1 MKTMATIQE
10 VIDSYK
16 AEGAEFIDKDYRD
29 IVDIIRKARYDM
41 EIPNNDY
48 SHALWL
54 SNLMFQSTSKN
65 IRMLNGI
72 SSGCDCFEVL
82 KDSLAI
88 ALQRIKRCDGYLKA
102 IFVGEGDVPSSIV
115 QLREEF
121 GDTVQFVT
129 ATAGKPIKHFIACD
143 DNKVRLEELH
153 DPITPDMDSDQIK
166 ASVYLNSPARTRET
180 IKEFNTIWD
189 YLNTSD

>member
-1 MKTMATIQE
+1 MATIQE
-10 VIDSYK
+10 VIDDYK
-16 AEGAEFIDKDYRD
+16 AEGAESIDKDYRD
-29 IVDIIRKARYDM
+29 IVDIIRKGRYDI

-54 SNLMFQSTSKN
+54 SNLMFQGTSKN

-88 ALQRIKRCDGYLKA
+88 ALQRIERCGGYLKA
-102 IFVGEGDVPSSIV
+102 IFVGEGDIPGSIV

-121 GDTVQFVT
+121 GDTIQFIT
-129 ATAGKPIKHFIACD
+129 ATTSKPIKHFIACD

-153 DPITPDMDSDQIK
+153 DRITPDMESDQIK

-180 IKEFNTIWD
+180 IEKFDTIWD
-189 YLNTSD
+189 YLNSSS

>member
-1 MKTMATIQE
+1 MATIQE
-10 VIDSYK
+10 VINDYK
-16 AEGAEFIDKDYRD
+16 AEGAESIDKDYRD
-29 IVDIIRKARYDM
+29 IVDIIRKGRYDI

-54 SNLMFQSTSKN
+54 SDLMFQGTSKN

-82 KDSLAI
+82 KDSLTI
-88 ALQRIKRCDGYLKA
+88 ALQRITRGSGYLKA
-102 IFVGEGDVPSSIV
+102 IFVGEGNIPGSIA

-121 GDTVQFVT
+121 GDTVQFIT
-129 ATAGKPIKHFIACD
+129 ATASKPIKHFITCD

-153 DPITPDMDSDQIK
+153 DRITPDMNSDQIK
-166 ASVYLNSPARTRET
+166 ASVYLNSPARTREA
-180 IKEFNTIWD
+180 IKKFDTIWS
-189 YLNTSD
+189 YLNSSS

>member
-1 MKTMATIQE
+1 MTIQE

-16 AEGAEFIDKDYRD
+16 AEGAESIDKDYRD

-54 SNLMFQSTSKN
+54 SNLMFQGTSKN

-72 SSGCDCFEVL
+72 SSGCDCFDVL
-82 KDSLAI
+82 KDSLTI
-88 ALQRIKRCDGYLKA
+88 ALQRIKRSGGYLKA
-102 IFVGEGDVPSSIV
+102 IFVGEGNVPESIV
-115 QLREEF
+115 QLRKEF

-129 ATAGKPIKHFIACD
+129 ATASKPIKHFIACD
-143 DNKVRLEELH
+143 DNKLRLEELH
-153 DPITPDMDSDQIK
+153 DRITPDMDSNQIK
-166 ASVYLNSPARTRET
+166 ASVYLNSLARTRET
-180 IKEFNTIWD
+180 IKEFDAIWD
-189 YLNTSD
+189 YLNKSD